1 MIQARSMVEII
12 VLGLIETHKPAR
24 WEGVMKVYV
33 SSALCILVL
42 DLVRLLVFF
51 TITKKTNYSVKKVS
65 LRKFTESIQR
75 EVRVIVEPL
84 ALLLSKVS
92 MSYFF

>member
-1 MIQARSMVEII
+1 MYR
-12 VLGLIETHKPAR
+12 
-24 WEGVMKVYV
+24 
-33 SSALCILVL
+33 SALCILVL